1 MRYATVLLFLFAAV
15 PATAIPTRVSM
26 SKLTVPVT
34 VDGDLSDEA
43 WRGALG
49 IETFVEYFRGDNTA
63 PPARTVGY
71 LAYDAQSVYVAF
83 FAADPSP
90 RDIRAPLVDRDKV
103 LGDQDYVAIL
113 IDTQNDRRSGVAFR
127 VNPRGVQTDSVVNDA
142 NGEED
147 FSPDFFYEA
156 VARRTPEGWAAEM
169 RIPLASLRYPSS
181 DPQSWGVIMMRNYP
195 RDFRYIMSNTPIP
208 KSSGCFLCHAA
219 TVSGIEGLPSGS
231 HFTLTP
237 YTTAANLDGPTAGFD
252 LKWNPS
258 TRLTIDTT
266 LNPDFSQIEAD
277 VPQLSVN
284 SRFALSYPE
293 KRAFFLESVDL
304 FDTPIQAVYTRSVT
318 SPAWGMRATGRSGAT
333 AYTLLLAEDRGGGS
347 VILPSTE
354 GSTLAPQDF
363 RSHVALGRLRRS
375 FGNSFGAMLVSA
387 RENED
392 GGHNRVLGPD
402 FLWKRSETDK
412 VSGQLLYS
420 STRDGNERDSANG
433 HAGRIV
439 FERDAKRYDI
449 FAAVS
454 QYSPGFRAD
463 NGFVVQNGVRK
474 AGAFAGFRTYPK
486 TFVSYF
492 RPYAGAERYV
502 AYEGG
507 ETVFSGLYQGFYF
520 EGKWGSSGWMT
531 AMLEQERV
539 GSKLLGRNSVE
550 FNLTAAPRRWLPAIR
565 VDGVAGQ
572 KIDYA
577 GARVGTGATV
587 NLGGTIRATDHL
599 EMQLTTTREW
609 LDLEEGRLFSASI
622 NWLKTTYT
630 FSPRTLMR
638 IIAQQNEI
646 DRRGAPRDR
655 SVSLSGLY
663 AYKLNWQTVFFLG
676 FGDSSITGERGER
689 IPQPRSVF
697 MKVAYALQR

>member
-1 MRYATVLLFLFAAV
+1 M
-15 PATAIPTRVSM
+15 AIPTQVSI
-26 SKLTVPVT
+26 SKLSAPVT
-34 VDGDLSDEA
+34 VDGDLSDAA
-43 WRGALG
+43 WRDAQR

-63 PPARTVGY
+63 PPAKTIGY

-83 FAADPSP
+83 LAADPSP

-156 VARRTPEGWAAEM
+156 VARRTSDGWAAEM
-169 RIPLASLRYPSS
+169 RIPLASLRYPDS
-181 DPQSWGVIMMRNYP
+181 DPQTWGVILMRNYP
-195 RDFRYIMSNTPIP
+195 RDYRYIMANTPIP

-219 TVSGIEGLPSGS
+219 TVTGLEGLPTGS

-237 YTTAANLDGPTAGFD
+237 YGTAANVDGPTAGFD

-258 TRLTIDTT
+258 TRLTIDAT

-293 KRAFFLESVDL
+293 KRAFFLEGVDL

-318 SPAWGMRATGRSGAT
+318 APAWGLRATGRSGAT

-347 VILPSTE
+347 VILPGTQ
-354 GSTLAPQDF
+354 GSEVAPQDF
-363 RSHVALGRLRRS
+363 RSHVAIGRVRRS
-375 FGNSFGAMLVSA
+375 FGNSFGALMISA
-387 RENED
+387 RENEG
-392 GGHNRVLGPD
+392 GGHNRLIGPD

-412 VSGQLLYS
+412 VFGQLLYS
-420 STRDGNERDSANG
+420 STSDANQPEAGSG

-439 FERDAKRYDI
+439 FQRDAKRYDL
-449 FAAVS
+449 FAAMS

-474 AGAFAGFRTYPK
+474 AGAWAGLRTYPQS
-486 TFVSYF
+486 FVSYF
-492 RPYAGAERYV
+492 RPYSGAERHV
-502 AYEGG
+502 AYDGG
-507 ETVFSGLYQGFYF
+507 ETVLTGLYQGFYF

-531 AMLEQERV
+531 AQYEQERV
-539 GSKLLGRNSVE
+539 GSRLLGRNSVE
-550 FNLTAAPRRWLPAIR
+550 FNLRAAPRRWLPAIS

-577 GARVGTGATV
+577 GARVGTGATL
-587 NLGGTIRATDHL
+587 NLGGTLRATDHL
-599 EMQLTTTREW
+599 ELQLRTTREW
-609 LDLEEGRLFSASI
+609 LDLDEGRLFSASI
-622 NWLKTTYT
+622 QWLKATYT
-630 FSPRTLMR
+630 FSPRTLVR
-638 IIAQQNEI
+638 VIAQQNEI
-646 DRRGAPRDR
+646 DRVGAPRERD
-655 SVSLSGLY
+655 VSLSGLY
-663 AYKLNWQTVFFLG
+663 AYKLNWQTVFFVG
-676 FGDSSITGERGER
+676 FGDD
-689 IPQPRSVF
+689 SVF